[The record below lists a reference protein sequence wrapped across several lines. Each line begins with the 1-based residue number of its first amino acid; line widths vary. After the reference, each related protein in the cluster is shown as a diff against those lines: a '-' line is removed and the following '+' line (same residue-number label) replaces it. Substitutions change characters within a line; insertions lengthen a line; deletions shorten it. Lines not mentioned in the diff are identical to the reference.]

1 MRRQASAIAGDAS
14 IRVPAK
20 HTHHTMHTTVHHT
33 PKTICLGLDI
43 AKAKLDACLLHHG
56 KRHRAQFDNTPA
68 GLRALLAWLRPL
80 HDGPLCAVMES
91 TGSYSLLAATALYEA
106 DHHVSVINPRWIKDH
121 ARSDGRRNKTDTLD
135 AEVIAHYGLTHDP
148 DLWQPASPAQA
159 ALRALLRR
167 LAARGELAQMEAR
180 RAETSEAVVCKSIA
194 RLQKHIARETAAIEA
209 AIAAHLAAH
218 AELHADCERLCAI
231 PGIGIK
237 TARWLVAELPRHLP
251 NSRTAA
257 AWCGLT
263 PRLCQSG
270 SSVRGAST
278 IGREGNRFLRKILY
292 MPARVARR
300 ANPRLKAFADSLE
313 ARGKS
318 KMSALLAV
326 EHKLL
331 RHAFALLKHQSA
343 YDPNH
348 HPLKPR

>member
-1 MRRQASAIAGDAS
+1 
-14 IRVPAK
+14 
-20 HTHHTMHTTVHHT
+20 MHTTVHPA

-43 AKAKLDACLLHHG
+43 AKAKLDACLLHNG
-56 KRHRAQFDNTPA
+56 TRHRAQFDNTPA

-80 HDGPLCAVMES
+80 HDGPLAVIMEA
-91 TGSYSLLAATALYEA
+91 TGSYSLLAATVLYEA
-106 DHHVSVINPRWIKDH
+106 GHAVSVINPRWIKDH

-148 DLWQPASPAQA
+148 DLWQPTGAAQA

-167 LAARGELAQMEAR
+167 LAALGELAQMEAR
-180 RAETSEAVVCKSIA
+180 RAETSEAVVRKSIA
-194 RLQKHIARETAAIEA
+194 RLARHIALETATLEA
-209 AIAAHLAAH
+209 AIGEHLAAN
-218 AELHADCERLCAI
+218 AALHADCERLRAI
-231 PGIGIK
+231 PGIGLK

-251 NSRTAA
+251 NSRAA

-263 PRLCQSG
+263 PRLRQSG
-270 SSVRGAST
+270 SSVRGPST
-278 IGREGNRFLRKILY
+278 IGREGNRFLRKILS
-292 MPARVARR
+292 MPALVARR
-300 ANPRLKAFADSLE
+300 ANPRLRAFADSLE

-343 YDPNH
+343 
-348 HPLKPR
+348 